1 MSPQEMYASKQS
13 RPCVKCP
20 REITAIAP
28 EGFDGVYVDPP
39 KPLSCKTNLPFARDL
54 YQMETLFGPELPFVL
69 PPGRHS
75 LFVKIRDLDAGLIV
89 GSCHLKYNVI
99 VRRCK
104 SPRLKHRKMS
114 MYCTAG
120 NVWGSKCA
128 FQCKRDN
135 EILTHQES
143 IICNDNSQWIG
154 HIPTCVRDD
163 NNNLNFLANTISDV
177 YEPESNAQIDDS
189 CAQPEPLANGQFK
202 CHEKNR
208 VNAEED
214 NLTLPSGSIC
224 KAQCNKHHSIPF
236 ELQPMA
242 IIECR
247 NGVWNRTHS
256 DIELC
261 YHNHPIRRHIAPRH
275 QLEN

>member
-1 MSPQEMYASKQS
+1 MSPHEIYSSKQ
-13 RPCVKCP
+13 RQPCVKCP

-89 GSCHLKYNVI
+89 GSCHLKYHVI

-104 SPRLKHRKMS
+104 HPRLKHRKMS
-114 MYCTAG
+114 MFCTAG

-128 FQCKRDN
+128 FQCKREHD
-135 EILTHQES
+135 ILTHHES
-143 IICNDNSQWIG
+143 IVCNEDSQWTG
-154 HIPTCVRDD
+154 QIPTCIRDID
-163 NNNLNFLANTISDV
+163 FSIRPNYFLDNTISDV

-189 CAQPEPLANGQFK
+189 CAQPEPLPNGQFK
-202 CHEKNR
+202 CYVENR
-208 VNAEED
+208 MNAAE
-214 NLTLPSGSIC
+214 NNRTLPTGSIC
-224 KAQCNKHHSIPF
+224 KAHCNEHHSIPF
-236 ELQPMA
+236 GLQSMA
-242 IIECR
+242 IIECQ
-247 NGVWNRTHS
+247 NGIWNRTHS

-261 YHNHPIRRHIAPRH
+261 YHNYPIRRHI
-275 QLEN
+275 ETTT